1 MNSLKFQQV
10 KMMILESKIDFT
22 EVSNEN
28 IEEILNTIEEWIPG
42 NIYILILEAVKEIK
56 EKL

>member
-28 IEEILNTIEEWIPG
+28 IEEILNTTEEWIPG